1 MKKAL
6 QKYNRN
12 IWFAFLA
19 FLVSSISTVAL
30 ALPQQPKHYIAPS
43 FIGVRPVA
51 MGEAFTAIADD
62 QNALYYNPAGLARLS
77 GWSLEVFSFTLGAN
91 TNLTKNVS
99 DVMGNTADAGGSKP
113 SEMLELFEDHFGKNN
128 HFRFS
133 LNPTFVRKNFGV
145 GLMLNQEMNMSLHP
159 VNPSLLDL
167 DSTTDADLRV
177 SGALNF
183 IENKLSLGATVF
195 ARNRYFVG
203 DELEYSDAD
212 TFIKDKDNLQKNL
225 EALMQSGLGFG
236 ADFGLLF
243 SPVETWKPTFGLSV
257 LNIGDVKFRKSPLKA
272 GSGTP
277 EPLPQ
282 SINTGFSVT
291 PKYGM
296 WTIRAAVDFRE
307 INLATPAVQKL
318 SVGMEGAWRNIIR
331 VQAGMKELAFTAGA
345 ELRLFVLNVRYAT
358 YATQKSYFERRG
370 LERHHLFGIKIL
382 L

>member
-1 MKKAL
+1 MKKV
-6 QKYNRN
+6 
-12 IWFAFLA
+12 FLKNKKSNWVLPLA
-19 FLVSSISTVAL
+19 TLFSFISTAAF

-51 MGEAFTAIADD
+51 MGEAFTAVADD
-62 QNALYYNPAGLARLS
+62 QNALYYNPAGLARLP

-91 TNLTKNVS
+91 TNLTKNIS
-99 DVMGNTADAGGSKP
+99 DVMGNTAGAGGSKP
-113 SEMLELFEDHFGKNN
+113 AEMLELFEDHFGKNN

-133 LNPTFVRKNFGV
+133 LNPTFVKKNFGV
-145 GLMLNQEMNMSLHP
+145 GLMFNQDMNMSLHP
-159 VNPSLLDL
+159 VNPSLLDI
-167 DSTTDADLRV
+167 DSTTDADLRF
-177 SGALNF
+177 SGAMNF
-183 IENKLSLGATVF
+183 IEDKLSLGATVF

-212 TFIKDKDNLQKNL
+212 AFIKDKDNLKDNL
-225 EALMQSGLGFG
+225 QAMMKSGLGIG

-243 SPVETWKPTFGLSV
+243 TPVDTWKPTFGLSI
-257 LNIGDVKFRKSPLKA
+257 LNIGDVKFWKSPLKV

-277 EPLPQ
+277 DPLPQ
-282 SINTGFSVT
+282 SINTGFSVS

-307 INLATPAVQKL
+307 INLATPASQKL
-318 SVGMEGAWRNIIR
+318 SFGMEGGWRNIIR

-345 ELRLFVLNVRYAT
+345 ELRLFILNVRYAT
-358 YATQKSYFERRG
+358 YATQKGYFERRG
-370 LERHHLFGIKIL
+370 LERHHLLGFKIL